1 MEKNINLKLDL
12 YANEFPTIW
21 EQGGKG
27 KYSASAVIISNEK
40 GEKLKHVYVCVCN
53 VPNGRHAS
61 YMVQEGYLIG
71 IGKNLNSLEFNT
83 STIGIYRIKKIYL
96 KQLIA
101 ECELVEEKVG
111 KLRKQDKKN
120 FAYWDL
126 ICATYKKL
134 NHTQCREPT
143 YCICVE

>member
-1 MEKNINLKLDL
+1 MEKNISLKLDL
-12 YANEFPTIW
+12 YADEFPTIW

-27 KYSASAVIISNEK
+27 KYSASAVIVSNEK

-53 VPNGRHAS
+53 VGNGRHAS
-61 YMVQEGYLIG
+61 YKVEEGYLIG
-71 IGKNLNSLEFNT
+71 IGKNSNSQGFDSL
-83 STIGIYRIKKIYL
+83 TIGIYRIKKIYF
-96 KQLIA
+96 KKLIA

-111 KLRKQDKKN
+111 QLRKQEKN
-120 FAYWDL
+120 KFTYWDL

-143 YCICVE
+143 YCIV